1 MKHFKLEEFTRS
13 TTAVRLCI
21 ENNPAPEQIQNLNN
35 LVSHVLDPLREVIK
49 APIIITSGFR
59 SYELNKMIGGAPN
72 SQHLSGC
79 AADIKCCTRTETD
92 TLWQILTR
100 RTSRGQ
106 WYFVFD
112 QAIYY
117 RRSGSIHVSFTA
129 HRANRQQVIVKTYN

>member
-1 MKHFKLEEFTRS
+1 MVHFKLEEFTRS
-13 TTAVRLCI
+13 ATAARFGI

-49 APIIITSGFR
+49 TPIIVTSGFR

-79 AADIKCCTRTETD
+79 AADIKCCTREETV

-100 RTSRGQ
+100 QTSRGR
-106 WYFVFD
+106 WHFVFD

-117 RRSGSIHVSFTA
+117 RRSGFIHVSFTA
-129 HRANRQQVIVKTYN
+129 HRANRQQIIVKTYN